1 MNDLSV
7 AEGNLHRSDFL
18 ILGLQSNPNS
28 MKTRC
33 DGELQ
38 CKYQIISTTHDGA
51 VTFQRRLVR
60 ELIVRRLES
69 TINWYKMSAQ
79 DRHIP
84 ILDEETDYSTW
95 KKKVEI
101 WKLGTNSKPNQQAAA
116 GHHSQTTSGRIK
128 PSITTIPSTIRT
140 QVKGT
145 GFTKDPTSREGAKD
159 QPT

>member
-1 MNDLSV
+1 
-7 AEGNLHRSDFL
+7 
-18 ILGLQSNPNS
+18 
-28 MKTRC
+28 
-33 DGELQ
+33 
-38 CKYQIISTTHDGA
+38 
-51 VTFQRRLVR
+51 
-60 ELIVRRLES
+60 
-69 TINWYKMSAQ
+69 MSAQ

-101 WKLGTNSKPNQQAAA
+101 WKLGTNAKPNQQAAA